1 MRPHPAGAFAQS
13 ILHQVS
19 PLFVHINDQDR
30 FSVSVSDRT
39 VVMVAYGFPP
49 EGNAGVYRPLRFVR
63 QLPSFG
69 WRPVV
74 VTAEPSQ
81 YERYDST
88 LAAKIPQQT
97 EIIRIKGYDLW
108 QGFQS
113 WRAGRATGSE
123 SRTSSTG
130 SSQIS
135 MGDAES
141 LRGRL
146 RGMIRLAEARWY
158 HPDMASPWINP
169 AVDAV
174 GQVCRRERVSV
185 IWATAG
191 PVSAFYAAQLASR
204 KYNIPY
210 VLDFR
215 DSWTITHNDFE
226 ARRPAWAIQR
236 DRSRMFDL
244 LQKAQAVIFRY
255 EREAECYW
263 QAYRGALEASKIY
276 IIPNG
281 YEPPLES
288 GAASTGERCTLLY
301 GGVVSDYRYDTFLA
315 ALAVL
320 KSAEPSRAQQLRVLF
335 VGEGMDIV
343 AKEAATRGVSEM
355 VLIAGVKRSDELAA
369 LQREADALLIFGR
382 PATKPGYELFAGAK
396 LFGYLK
402 TGKPIIGVLPEDET
416 KKVLQQVESRMIA
429 DVESIPEICRV
440 LEVLLEHWNNG
451 TVASLVPDRKA
462 CEAYASDRQT
472 AILVRALEAVPAEHP
487 FIPGLQT
494 VPPSLRETLGDPR
507 WLEGVSP
514 HAACASQNE

>member
-1 MRPHPAGAFAQS
+1 M
-13 ILHQVS
+13 
-19 PLFVHINDQDR
+19 
-30 FSVSVSDRT
+30 SVSNPR
-39 VVMVAYGFPP
+39 VVMLAFGFPP
-49 EGNAGVYRPLRFVR
+49 EGNAGAYRPLRFVR
-63 QLPSFG
+63 RLKSFG
-69 WRPVV
+69 WNATV
-74 VTAEPSQ
+74 VTARPGQ
-81 YERYDST
+81 YERFDPT
-88 LAAKIPQQT
+88 LLEKVPGET
-97 EIIRIKGYDLW
+97 EVIRVESQDLW
-108 QGFQS
+108 QRFQS
-113 WRAGRATGSE
+113 WRARGEAGRVQPDQTI
-123 SRTSSTG
+123 
-130 SSQIS
+130 SQTP
-135 MGDAES
+135 EPKKPQQTVRQRV
-141 LRGRL
+141 RG
-146 RGMIRLAEARWY
+146 LARQVEAWWY
-158 HPDMASPWINP
+158 HPDMASPWISP

-451 TVASLVPDRKA
+451 TVASLMPDRKA

-507 WLEGVSP
+507 WLEGVGS
-514 HAACASQNE
+514 HAACASQTE

>member
-1 MRPHPAGAFAQS
+1 M
-13 ILHQVS
+13 
-19 PLFVHINDQDR
+19 
-30 FSVSVSDRT
+30 SVSNPR
-39 VVMVAYGFPP
+39 VVMLAFGFPP
-49 EGNAGVYRPLRFVR
+49 EGNAGAYRPLRFVR
-63 QLPSFG
+63 RLKSFG
-69 WRPVV
+69 WNATV
-74 VTAEPSQ
+74 VTARPGQ
-81 YERYDST
+81 YERFDPT
-88 LAAKIPQQT
+88 LLEKVPGET
-97 EIIRIKGYDLW
+97 EVIRVESQDFW
-108 QGFQS
+108 QRFQS
-113 WRAGRATGSE
+113 WRARGEAGRVQPDQAISQTPE
-123 SRTSSTG
+123 SKEPQQTVR
-130 SSQIS
+130 QRV
-135 MGDAES
+135 
-141 LRGRL
+141 RG
-146 RGMIRLAEARWY
+146 LARQVEAWWY
-158 HPDMASPWINP
+158 HPDMASPWITP

-174 GQVCRRERVSV
+174 GRVCRRERVSV

-204 KYNIPY
+204 KYNVPY

-244 LQKAQAVIFRY
+244 LQNAQAVIFRY

-288 GAASTGERCTLLY
+288 GAVSTGERCTLLY

-320 KSAEPSRAQQLRVLF
+320 KNAEPSRAQQLRVLF

-343 AKEAATRGVSEM
+343 AKEAATQGVSEM
-355 VLIAGVKRSDELAA
+355 VHIAGAKRSDELAA

-507 WLEGVSP
+507 WLEGIGP
-514 HAACASQNE
+514 HAACASKTE

>member
-1 MRPHPAGAFAQS
+1 M
-13 ILHQVS
+13 
-19 PLFVHINDQDR
+19 
-30 FSVSVSDRT
+30 SVSNPR
-39 VVMVAYGFPP
+39 VVMLAFGFPP
-49 EGNAGVYRPLRFVR
+49 EGNAGAYRPLRFVR
-63 QLPSFG
+63 RLKSFG
-69 WRPVV
+69 WNATV
-74 VTAEPSQ
+74 VTARPGQ
-81 YERYDST
+81 YERFDPT
-88 LAAKIPQQT
+88 LLEKVPGET
-97 EIIRIKGYDLW
+97 EVIRVESQDFW
-108 QGFQS
+108 QRFQS
-113 WRAGRATGSE
+113 WRARGEAGRVQPDQAISQTPE
-123 SRTSSTG
+123 SKEPQQTVR
-130 SSQIS
+130 QRV
-135 MGDAES
+135 
-141 LRGRL
+141 RG
-146 RGMIRLAEARWY
+146 LARQVEAWWY
-158 HPDMASPWINP
+158 HPDMASPWITP

-174 GQVCRRERVSV
+174 GRVCRRARVSV

-204 KYNIPY
+204 KYNVPY

-320 KSAEPSRAQQLRVLF
+320 KNAEPSRAQQLRVLF

-343 AKEAATRGVSEM
+343 AKEAAKRGVSEM
-355 VLIAGVKRSDELAA
+355 VHIAGAKRSDELAA

-451 TVASLVPDRKA
+451 TVASLVPDRKV